1 MADRKSNV
9 QFYSL
14 AFIAFLALAL
24 IAYYAVGRIAGK
36 GQWIVLLVA
45 SLAFYAYTGITHF
58 IFIGFTALTTWAAGL
73 AFAHI
78 NAQTK
83 EARKAAADADAKKA
97 AKKRGTTRKRLVL
110 AAALLANFGILAYI
124 KYATVLVGYFA
135 PGSGWKAGILLPLG
149 ISFYTFQTIS
159 YVIDTYNGKYEP
171 ERNFAKYLL
180 FASFFPQL
188 IQGPINRFDALAH
201 QLYERHELD
210 WYNIRRGL
218 VQAGYGLL
226 KAYAIGNVL
235 VKCLNP
241 ILDNINAST
250 PGSLIVFGILL
261 YAIYQYADFSGGID
275 MVLGFAKMFGI
286 EMAANFR
293 QPYFSISLGDFWR
306 RWHITLGAW
315 MRDYVFYPFAL
326 LPGVKKWSKWLTAH
340 CGKHLGRTLPACVA
354 NIIVFFIV
362 GLWHGAESHFI
373 LWGLYNGLVIAASD
387 LLTPLWDRMNKAL
400 HVNMEGRAHHVFC
413 IVRTF
418 IVVNIGWY
426 FDRIIDFGDVLMAF
440 HNTLFNF
447 NLGEAWP
454 TFGTLTTSVTR
465 GGLVLAGCTCIIVF
479 IVSVLKERGIDVAD
493 KFLAAPAIVRGIAW
507 GVIIVFVATSFVF
520 ARPGGFMYAN
530 F

>member
-45 SLAFYAYTGITHF
+45 SLAFYAYTGVTHF

-97 AKKRGTTRKRLVL
+97 AKKRGTTRKRPVL

-340 CGKHLGRTLPACVA
+340 CDKHLGRTLPACVA

>member
-1 MADRKSNV
+1 M
-9 QFYSL
+9 QFYSI
-14 AFIAFLALAL
+14 AFIVFLAAAL
-24 IAYYAVGRIAGK
+24 VVYYAVGKLAGK

-45 SLAFYAYTGITHF
+45 SLAFYAYSGLDHF
-58 IFIGFTALTTWAAGL
+58 LFIGLTAITTWVAGL
-73 AFAHI
+73 AFARI
-78 NAQTK
+78 NAQVK
-83 EARKAAADADAKKA
+83 EARKATESRDEKKA
-97 AKKRGTTRKRLVL
+97 IKQRGTNRKRIVL
-110 AAALLANFGILAYI
+110 AATLLLNFGVLAYI
-124 KYATVLVGYFA
+124 KYATTLVGYIA
-135 PGSGWKAGILLPLG
+135 PDSGWSAGILLPLG
-149 ISFYTFQTIS
+149 ISFYTFQSIS
-159 YVIDTYNGKYEP
+159 YVIDTYNGKYDP

-180 FASFFPQL
+180 FVSFFPQL

-201 QLYERHELD
+201 QLYERHALQAES
-210 WYNIRRGL
+210 IRRGL
-218 VQAGYGLL
+218 VLVGYGAL
-226 KAYAIGNVL
+226 KKFAIANTLFLSVNL
-235 VKCLNP
+235 

-286 EMAANFR
+286 EMAPNFR

-315 MRDYVFYPFAL
+315 MRDYIFYPFAL
-326 LPGVKKWSKWLTAH
+326 LPGVRAWGKWLTAH
-340 CGKHLGRTLPACVA
+340 CGQHIGRMLPACVA
-354 NIIVFFIV
+354 NIIVFFVV

-387 LLTPLWDRMNKAL
+387 LLTPVWDRMNKML

-426 FDRIIDFGDVLMAF
+426 FDRIVEFGDVLTAF

-447 NLGEAWP
+447 QLSNAWP
-454 TFGTLTTSVTR
+454 LFTAMTSNNER
-465 GGLVLAGCTCIIVF
+465 YGLILAGCSTIIVF
-479 IVSVLKERGIDVAD
+479 IVSVLKERGVDVSGRI
-493 KFLAAPAIVRGIAW
+493 LTAPAVLRGIAW
-507 GVIIVFVATSFVF
+507 GVIIVLVATSFVF
-520 ARPGGFMYAN
+520 GHTEGFMYAN

>member
-1 MADRKSNV
+1 M
-9 QFYSL
+9 QFYSI
-14 AFIAFLALAL
+14 AFIVFLAAAL
-24 IAYYAVGRIAGK
+24 VVYYAVGKLAGK

-45 SLAFYAYTGITHF
+45 SLAFYAYSGLDHF
-58 IFIGFTALTTWAAGL
+58 LFIGLTAVTTWAAGL
-73 AFAHI
+73 AFARI
-78 NAQTK
+78 NTQVK
-83 EARKAAADADAKKA
+83 EARKAAESRDEKKA
-97 AKKRGTTRKRLVL
+97 IKQRGTSRKRIVL
-110 AAALLANFGILAYI
+110 AATLLLNFGVLAYI
-124 KYATVLVGYFA
+124 KYATTLVGYIA
-135 PGSGWKAGILLPLG
+135 PDSGWSAGILLPLG

-159 YVIDTYNGKYEP
+159 YVIDTYNGKYDP

-180 FASFFPQL
+180 FVSFFPQL

-201 QLYERHELD
+201 QLYERHALQAE
-210 WYNIRRGL
+210 NIRRGL
-218 VQAGYGLL
+218 VQVGYGAL
-226 KAYAIGNVL
+226 KKFAIANTLFLYVNL
-235 VKCLNP
+235 
-241 ILDNINAST
+241 ILDNINANT

-286 EMAANFR
+286 EMAPNFR

-315 MRDYVFYPFAL
+315 MRDYIFYPFAL
-326 LPGVKKWSKWLTAH
+326 LPGVRAWGKWLTAH
-340 CGKHLGRTLPACVA
+340 CGQHIGRMLPACVA
-354 NIIVFFIV
+354 NIIVFFVV

-426 FDRIIDFGDVLMAF
+426 FDRIVGAGDLATCF
-440 HNTLFNF
+440 YNTVFNF
-447 NLGEAWP
+447 QA
-454 TFGTLTTSVTR
+454 
-465 GGLVLAGCTCIIVF
+465 GLFIPEFLRMNDSQQCVGLALAALCCVF
-479 IVSVLKERGIDVAD
+479 VFVISVLKERGHDVAGAILD
-493 KFLAAPAIVRGIAW
+493 WPAPARGLLYAFVIVA
-507 GVIIVFVATSFVF
+507 VASSFMF
-520 ARPGGFMYAN
+520 ATAGGFMYAN